1 MFQKRKKAKGKKK
14 KIIRKKYCRLCVEKM
29 NEIDYRDI
37 KTLSG
42 FITERGKILSTKVS
56 GNCAGHQKKLAVAIK
71 RARICALLPFAAQ

>member
-1 MFQKRKKAKGKKK
+1 MFQRGKKVKGRKK

-29 NEIDYRDI
+29 DEIDYKDT

-56 GNCAGHQKKLAVAIK
+56 GNCARHQKKLAVAIK
-71 RARICALLPFAAQ
+71 RARICSLLPFAAQ

>member
-29 NEIDYRDI
+29 DEIDYRDT

-56 GNCAGHQKKLAVAIK
+56 GNCARHQKKLAVAIK
-71 RARICALLPFAAQ
+71 RARMCSLLPFSAK

>member
-1 MFQKRKKAKGKKK
+1 MFQRGKKVKGRKK

-29 NEIDYRDI
+29 DEIDYRDI

-56 GNCAGHQKKLAVAIK
+56 GNCARHQKKLTVAIK
-71 RARICALLPFAAQ
+71 RARMCALLPFSAQ

>member
-1 MFQKRKKAKGKKK
+1 MFQRGKKVKGKKK

-29 NEIDYRDI
+29 DEIDYRDT

-56 GNCAGHQKKLAVAIK
+56 GNCARHQKKLTVAIK
-71 RARICALLPFAAQ
+71 RARMCSLLPFSAQ

>member
-1 MFQKRKKAKGKKK
+1 MFQRGKKVKGRKKKV
-14 KIIRKKYCRLCVEKM
+14 IRKKYCRLCVEKM
-29 NEIDYRDI
+29 DEVDYRDI

>member
-56 GNCAGHQKKLAVAIK
+56 GNCASHQKKLAVAIK

>member
-1 MFQKRKKAKGKKK
+1 MFQREKKGKGRKK

-29 NEIDYRDI
+29 DEIDYRDI

-56 GNCAGHQKKLAVAIK
+56 GNCTRHQKKLTIAIK
-71 RARICALLPFAAQ
+71 RARICSLLPFSAE